1 VKIETSFIFILFFLS
16 FLFWS
21 KFLWNVS
28 FRRFLL
34 FLIKVTTS
42 RLFQKPSQATW
53 RSRIFW
59 YFSNLSNSC
68 FDFFFLLDQKVGLTA
83 RNHATYP
90 KLQSNIRLKLCVLES
105 IKKTKQIFGGL
116 ESGYFTGWGKYEKKK
131 FFLIRFLNRPCQ
143 KKISTQRRKSHNLS

>member
-1 VKIETSFIFILFFLS
+1 MAMSLFFLTLTRKRENWGIFHFDFFLS

-83 RNHATYP
+83 SNHATYP
-90 KLQSNIRLKLCVLES
+90 KLQSNIRLKLSVLES
-105 IKKTKQIFGGL
+105 IKKQNKYLGGL
-116 ESGYFTGWGKYEKKK
+116 NLDILQVEGNMKKK
-131 FFLIRFLNRPCQ
+131 
-143 KKISTQRRKSHNLS
+143 